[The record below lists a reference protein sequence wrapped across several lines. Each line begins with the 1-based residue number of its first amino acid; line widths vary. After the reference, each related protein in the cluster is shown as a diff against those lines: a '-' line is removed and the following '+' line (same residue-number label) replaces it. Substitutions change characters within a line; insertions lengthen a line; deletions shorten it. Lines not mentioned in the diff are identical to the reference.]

1 MSLLVLTRAGP
12 GCGLHPNREMFVLL
26 AGDDGLGDGLYLVV
40 SLSLSLQVGFTY
52 LILLYKPPPKGT
64 NRTFKSILM
73 FSSFSKGKK

>member
-40 SLSLSLQVGFTY
+40 SASLQVGFTYY
-52 LILLYKPPPKGT
+52 LILLYKPPPKGK
-64 NRTFKSILM
+64 NKTFKSFLM
-73 FSSFSKGKK
+73 FGLFSKGKK